1 MESGTIKIFATANA
15 PRLRYIAGIILEDI
29 LGLEWELITDRRKL
43 GKHTVIN
50 YSGMNISGAFKI
62 TPDPLLFETGISAR
76 EISVTE
82 WHGLPVFFQATNG
95 SDLPFDIFAASF
107 FLLSRYEEYL
117 YFQPDEHGRFRASD
131 SLAFRNGFLD
141 RPVIDLWT
149 KEFAK
154 ALLKKF
160 QTIAFRRNEFS
171 ALVTIDADEPFAY
184 PGKSRFG
191 SLGGFFRDIA
201 QKTGL
206 SGRKPGRTLT
216 SEKDPFDVFDYIDE
230 TIERFGADPIFFFPV
245 GDPSEYD
252 KNPPYRNEDYQ
263 ELILRISGKYPTGI
277 HPSYHSAENAS
288 VMITETGRLKSLLGT
303 EITRNRFHYL
313 RIAFPRSFSSLG
325 DAGITEDYSM
335 GYPDEPGFRAGIAR
349 PYFFYNVIKDE
360 ATTLR
365 IIPFQVMDCTLSGNK
380 GLDPESAKLLIRKI
394 IKEVMDAGGTFVSI
408 WHNTSLLDTPDCIR
422 WREVFEY
429 TLTRTS

>member
-1 MESGTIKIFATANA
+1 MEAGTIKIFASVNA

-29 LGLEWELITDRRKL
+29 LGLEWELITDRRRL
-43 GKHTVIN
+43 GKHRVIN

-62 TPDPLLFETGISAR
+62 APDPLLFETGISPR

-82 WHGLPVFFQATNG
+82 WHGMPVFFQATNG

-117 YFQPDEHGRFRASD
+117 DFQPDEHGRFRASD
-131 SLAFRNGFLD
+131 SLAFRNGFLG

-149 KEFAK
+149 KEFART
-154 ALLKKF
+154 LLKKF
-160 QTIAFRRNEFS
+160 QTIAFRRNDFS

-184 PGKSRFG
+184 PGRGHFG
-191 SLGGFFRDIA
+191 SLGGFFRDFA

-206 SGRKPGRTLT
+206 SGRKHKRTLQG
-216 SEKDPFDVFDYIDE
+216 EKDPYDVFDYIDE
-230 TIERFGADPIFFFPV
+230 TLERFGADSIFFFPV

-252 KNPPYRNEDYQ
+252 KNPSYRNEAYR

-277 HPSYHSAENAS
+277 HPSYHSAENSS
-288 VMITETGRLKSLLGT
+288 VMITETGRLKSLLGS

-313 RIAFPRSFSSLG
+313 RIAFPRSYSSL
-325 DAGITEDYSM
+325 DDTGITEDYSM

-349 PYFFYNVIKDE
+349 PFFFYNIIKDE
-360 ATTLR
+360 VTPLR
-365 IIPFQVMDCTLSGNK
+365 IIPFQVMDCTLSENK
-380 GLDPESAKLLIRKI
+380 GLDTESAKILIRKI
-394 IKEVMDAGGTFVSI
+394 IKEVKDTGGTFVSI
-408 WHNTSLLDTPDCIR
+408 WHNTSLLDNPDCR
-422 WREVFEY
+422 KWRDVFEY
-429 TLTRTS
+429 TLTRSS